1 MLITT
6 EGVPKVIL
14 AGDLRPGMKIELDG
28 VPFIVTDYQWVKP
41 GKGGAF
47 NRTKLKNMRTGSIVE
62 RTFRTEEKVD
72 SANLEERRAQFL
84 YRSDDEYH
92 FMDTET
98 YEQFFL
104 PEEQLGDARDYL
116 KEEMVVTIVS
126 HRGSPLNVVV
136 PTFVELVVAQTD
148 PGVRGDTA
156 SGGSK
161 PATLETGAVIQ
172 VPLFINVGDRLRV
185 DTRAGT
191 YIERA

>member
-1 MLITT
+1 MIS
-6 EGVPKVIL
+6 
-14 AGDLRPGMKIELDG
+14 AGDLRPGMKIEMDG
-28 VPFIVTDYQWVKP
+28 VPFVVTDYHWVKP

-47 NRTKLKNMRTGSIVE
+47 NRTKLKNMRTGSIAE
-62 RTFRTEEKVD
+62 RTFRTEEKVEP
-72 SANLEERRAQFL
+72 ARLEERRAQFL

-104 PEEQLGDARDYL
+104 PEAQLGDARQYL
-116 KEEMVVTIVS
+116 KEEMVVTILS
-126 HRGSPLNVVV
+126 HRGSPLNVEL
-136 PTFVELVVAQTD
+136 PTFVELEVAETD

-185 DTRAGT
+185 DTRSGT

>member
-1 MLITT
+1 
-6 EGVPKVIL
+6 VIL

-28 VPFIVTDYQWVKP
+28 APFIVVDYQWVKP

-47 NRTKLKNMRTGSIVE
+47 NRTKLRNMRTGAIAE

-72 SANLEERRAQFL
+72 QAVLEERRAQFL
-84 YRSDDEYH
+84 YRSDDEFH
-92 FMDTET
+92 LMDTES

-104 PEEQLGDARDYL
+104 SEKQMGDASLYL
-116 KEEMVVTIVS
+116 KEEMVVTILS
-126 HRGSPLNVVV
+126 HRDSPLSVEV
-136 PTFVELVVAQTD
+136 PTFVELEVTEAD
-148 PGVRGDTA
+148 PGLRGDTA

-161 PATLETGAVIQ
+161 PATVETGAVIQ

-185 DTRAGT
+185 DTRTGS

>member
-1 MLITT
+1 
-6 EGVPKVIL
+6 VIF
-14 AGDLRPGMKIELDG
+14 AGDLRSGMKIEIEG
-28 VPFIVTDYQWVKP
+28 VPYVVTDYQWVKP

-47 NRTKLKNMRTGSIVE
+47 NRTKLKNMRTGAIVE
-62 RTFRTEEKVD
+62 RTFRTEEKLP
-72 SANLEERRAQFL
+72 SAELEEKRAQFL
-84 YRSDDEYH
+84 YQSGDEFH
-92 FMDTET
+92 FMDTES

-104 PEEQLGDARDYL
+104 AEGQLGDARKYV

-126 HRGSPLNVVV
+126 HRGSPLAVEV
-136 PTFVELVVAQTD
+136 PTFVELVVTETD

-161 PATLETGAVIQ
+161 PARLETGAVIQ

-185 DTRAGT
+185 DTRTGT

>member
-1 MLITT
+1 
-6 EGVPKVIL
+6 VIDVN
-14 AGDLRPGMKIELDG
+14 DLRKGVTFEFDG
-28 VPFIVTDYQWVKP
+28 NLYKVLEYSHNKP
-41 GKGGAF
+41 GRGNATI
-47 NRTKLKNMRTGSIVE
+47 RTKLRNLRTGGVLE
-62 RTFRTEEKVD
+62 RTFT
-72 SANLEERRAQFL
+72 SGERVSDIRLDHHIVQYL
-84 YRSDDEYH
+84 YSDGDLFH

-104 PEEQLGDARDYL
+104 PEAQMGDAGTYL

-126 HRGSPLNVVV
+126 HRGSPLDVVL
-136 PTFVELVVAQTD
+136 PTFVELAVAETD
-148 PGVRGDTA
+148 PGLRGDTA

-185 DTRAGT
+185 DTRTGT

>member
-1 MLITT
+1 M
-6 EGVPKVIL
+6 IL
-14 AGDLRPGMKIELDG
+14 AVDLRSGSKVELDG
-28 VPFIVTDYQWVKP
+28 VAYIVTDNQFVKP

-47 NRTKLKNMRTGSIVE
+47 NRTRLKNMRTGAVLE
-62 RTFRTEEKVD
+62 RTFRSEEKLE
-72 SANLEERRAQFL
+72 SAVLEERHAQFL
-84 YRSDDEYH
+84 YQSDDEYH
-92 FMDTET
+92 FMDTDT

-104 PEEQLGDARDYL
+104 REDQFGDARKYL

-126 HRGSPLNVVV
+126 HRGSPLTVEV
-136 PTFVELVVAQTD
+136 PTFVELVVTETE

-172 VPLFINVGDRLRV
+172 VPLFISIGDKLRV
-185 DTRAGT
+185 DTRTGT

>member
-1 MLITT
+1 
-6 EGVPKVIL
+6 
-14 AGDLRPGMKIELDG
+14 MKIELEG
-28 VPFIVTDYQWVKP
+28 VPFVVTDYHWVKP

-62 RTFRTEEKVD
+62 RTFRTEEKLPQAELD
-72 SANLEERRAQFL
+72 EKRAQFL
-84 YRSDDEYH
+84 YQSGDEFH

-104 PEEQLGDARDYL
+104 SEEQLGDARMYL
-116 KEEMVVTIVS
+116 KEEMVVTIMS
-126 HRGSPLNVVV
+126 HRGDPLAVEV
-136 PTFVELVVAQTD
+136 PTFVELTVTETD

-161 PATLETGAVIQ
+161 PATMETGAVTQ

-185 DTRAGT
+185 DTRTGT

>member
-1 MLITT
+1 
-6 EGVPKVIL
+6 VIF
-14 AGDLRPGMKIELDG
+14 AGDLRPGVKVEVDG
-28 VPFIVTDYQWVKP
+28 VPFVVTDYQWVKP

-47 NRTKLKNMRTGSIVE
+47 MRTKLKNMRTGAVID
-62 RTFRTEEKVD
+62 RTFRTEEKLP
-72 SANLEERRAQFL
+72 SAELEEKRVQYM
-84 YRSDDEYH
+84 YRSGDEFH

-104 PEEQLGDARDYL
+104 PEDQLGNARDYL
-116 KEEMVVTIVS
+116 REEMVVTIVS
-126 HRGSPLNVVV
+126 HRGAPLAVEV
-136 PTFVELVVAQTD
+136 PTFVELLVAETD

-185 DTRAGT
+185 DTRTGN
-191 YIERA
+191 YIERV

>member
-1 MLITT
+1 
-6 EGVPKVIL
+6 
-14 AGDLRPGMKIELDG
+14 MKIELDG
-28 VPFIVTDYQWVKP
+28 APFIVADYQWVKP

-62 RTFRTEEKVD
+62 RTFRTEEKVER
-72 SANLEERRAQFL
+72 AELEERRAQFM
-84 YRSDDEYH
+84 YRSDDEFH

-104 PEEQLGDARDYL
+104 TEDQLGDAHQYL
-116 KEEMVVTIVS
+116 KEEMVVAIVS
-126 HRGSPLNVVV
+126 HRGSPLTVEV
-136 PTFVELVVAQTD
+136 PTFVELAVAETD

-172 VPLFINVGDRLRV
+172 VPLFINIGDRLRV
-185 DTRAGT
+185 DTRTGT

>member
-1 MLITT
+1 M
-6 EGVPKVIL
+6 IL

-28 VPFIVTDYQWVKP
+28 VPFVVTDYQWVKP

-47 NRTKLKNMRTGSIVE
+47 NRTKMKNMRTGSIVE
-62 RTFRTEEKVD
+62 RTFRTEEKVEQ
-72 SANLEERRAQFL
+72 AVLEERRAQFL
-84 YRSDDEYH
+84 YRSDDEFH

-104 PEEQLGDARDYL
+104 PETQMGDASTYL

-126 HRGSPLNVVV
+126 HRGSPLTVEV
-136 PTFVELVVAQTD
+136 PTFVELAVAKTD
-148 PGVRGDTA
+148 PGLRGDTA

-185 DTRAGT
+185 DTRTGT

>member
-1 MLITT
+1 
-6 EGVPKVIL
+6 
-14 AGDLRPGMKIELDG
+14 MKIELDKAPY
-28 VPFIVTDYQWVKP
+28 VVVDYQWVKP

-47 NRTKLKNMRTGSIVE
+47 NRTKLKNLRTGSIVE
-62 RTFRTEEKVD
+62 RTFRTEEKVEQA
-72 SANLEERRAQFL
+72 SLEERHAQYM
-84 YRSDDEYH
+84 YRSDDEFH
-92 FMDTET
+92 FMDTDT

-104 PEEQLGDARDYL
+104 RENQMGDAPKYL
-116 KEEMVVTIVS
+116 KEEMVVTIIS
-126 HRGSPLNVVV
+126 HRGSPLTVEV
-136 PTFVELVVAQTD
+136 PTFVELAVAETD

-185 DTRAGT
+185 DTRTGN

>member
-1 MLITT
+1 M
-6 EGVPKVIL
+6 IL

-28 VPFIVTDYQWVKP
+28 APFIVTDYQWVKP

-62 RTFRTEEKVD
+62 RTFRTEEKVER
-72 SANLEERRAQFL
+72 AELEERRAQFM
-84 YRSDDEYH
+84 YRSDEEFH

-104 PEEQLGDARDYL
+104 NEEQLGDASVYL

-126 HRGSPLNVVV
+126 HRGSPLTVEV
-136 PTFVELVVAQTD
+136 PTFVELAVAKTD

-161 PATLETGAVIQ
+161 PATLETGAVVQ

-185 DTRAGT
+185 DTRTGT

>member
-1 MLITT
+1 MIF
-6 EGVPKVIL
+6 
-14 AGDLRPGMKIELDG
+14 AGNLRPGMKIEVDG
-28 VPFIVTDYQWVKP
+28 VPFVVTDYQWVKP

-47 NRTKLKNMRTGSIVE
+47 NRTKLKNMRTGAIVE
-62 RTFRTEEKVD
+62 RTFRTEEKLPP
-72 SANLEERRAQFL
+72 AELEEKRTQFL
-84 YRSDDEYH
+84 YQSGDEFH

-104 PEEQLGDARDYL
+104 SEEQLGDARKYL

-126 HRGSPLNVVV
+126 HRGSPLTVEV
-136 PTFVELVVAQTD
+136 PTFVELAVAETD

-185 DTRAGT
+185 DTRTGT

>member
-1 MLITT
+1 
-6 EGVPKVIL
+6 VIL
-14 AGDLRPGMKIELDG
+14 AGDLRPGMKIEVDG
-28 VPFIVTDYQWVKP
+28 VPFMVTDYHWVKP

-47 NRTKLKNMRTGSIVE
+47 NRTKLKNMRSGAIAE
-62 RTFRTEEKVD
+62 RTFRTEEKLLP
-72 SANLEERRAQFL
+72 AELEEKRVQFL
-84 YRSDDEYH
+84 YQSGDEFH

-104 PEEQLGDARDYL
+104 SEDQLGDARRYL
-116 KEEMVVTIVS
+116 KEEMVVTIVY
-126 HRGSPLNVVV
+126 HRGSPLAVEVA
-136 PTFVELVVAQTD
+136 TFVELTVAETE

-161 PATLETGAVIQ
+161 PATLETGTVIQ

-185 DTRAGT
+185 DTRTGT

>member
-1 MLITT
+1 M
-6 EGVPKVIL
+6 IL

-28 VPFIVTDYQWVKP
+28 VPFVVTDYQWVKP

-62 RTFRTEEKVD
+62 RTFRTEEKLP
-72 SANLEERRAQFL
+72 AAELEEKRVQFL
-84 YRSDDEYH
+84 YQTGDELH
-92 FMDTET
+92 FMDTES

-104 PEEQLGDARDYL
+104 SEEQLKDTRKFL

-126 HRGSPLNVVV
+126 HRGSPLAVEV
-136 PTFVELVVAQTD
+136 PTFVELAVTETD

-185 DTRAGT
+185 DTRTGT

>member
-1 MLITT
+1 MIF
-6 EGVPKVIL
+6 
-14 AGDLRPGMKIELDG
+14 AGDLRPGLKVEVDG
-28 VPFIVTDYQWVKP
+28 VPYVVTDFQWVKP

-47 NRTKLKNMRTGSIVE
+47 MRTKLKNLRTGAVIE
-62 RTFRTEEKVD
+62 RTFRTEEKLPP
-72 SANLEERRAQFL
+72 AELEERRAQFM
-84 YRSDDEYH
+84 YQKDDEFH

-104 PEEQLGDARDYL
+104 SVDQLGDARKYL
-116 KEEMVVTIVS
+116 KEEMIATIVS
-126 HRGSPLNVVV
+126 HGGTPLTVVV
-136 PTFVELVVAQTD
+136 PTFVELAVAETD

-185 DTRAGT
+185 DTRTGA

>member
-1 MLITT
+1 M
-6 EGVPKVIL
+6 IL
-14 AGDLRPGMKIELDG
+14 AGDLRPGIKVEVDG
-28 VPFIVTDYQWVKP
+28 VPFVVTDFQWVKP

-47 NRTKLKNMRTGSIVE
+47 MRTKLRNLRTGAIIE
-62 RTFRTEEKVD
+62 RTFRTEEKLPTAD
-72 SANLEERRAQFL
+72 LEEKRVQFL
-84 YRSDDEYH
+84 YQSGEEYH

-104 PEEQLGDARDYL
+104 SEDQLGEARKYL
-116 KEEMVVTIVS
+116 TEEMVVTIVS
-126 HRGSPLNVVV
+126 HRETPLAVEV
-136 PTFVELVVAQTD
+136 PTFVELVIRDTE

-172 VPLFINVGDRLRV
+172 VPLFINVGDRVRV
-185 DTRAGT
+185 DTRTGA

>member
-1 MLITT
+1 MIF
-6 EGVPKVIL
+6 
-14 AGDLRPGMKIELDG
+14 AGDLRPGLKVEVDG
-28 VPFIVTDYQWVKP
+28 VPYVVTDFQWVKP

-47 NRTKLKNMRTGSIVE
+47 MRTKLKNLRTGAVIE
-62 RTFRTEEKVD
+62 RTFRTEEKLP
-72 SANLEERRAQFL
+72 AAGLEERRAQFM
-84 YRSDDEYH
+84 YQKDDEFH

-104 PEEQLGDARDYL
+104 SVDQLGDARKYL
-116 KEEMVVTIVS
+116 KEEMIVTIVS
-126 HRGSPLNVVV
+126 HGGTPLTVVV
-136 PTFVELVVAQTD
+136 PTFVELAVAETD

-161 PATLETGAVIQ
+161 PARLETGAVIQ

-185 DTRAGT
+185 DTRTGA

>member
-1 MLITT
+1 
-6 EGVPKVIL
+6 VIF
-14 AGDLRPGMKIELDG
+14 AGDLRPGAKVEVDG
-28 VPFIVTDYQWVKP
+28 VPFVVTDFQWVKP

-47 NRTKLKNMRTGSIVE
+47 MRTKLRNMRTGAIVE
-62 RTFRTEEKVD
+62 RTFRTEEKLT
-72 SANLEERRAQFL
+72 SAELEERRAQFL
-84 YRSDDEYH
+84 YQSGDEFH

-104 PEEQLGDARDYL
+104 AEDQLGDTRRYL

-126 HRGSPLNVVV
+126 HRGSPLTVEV
-136 PTFVELVVAQTD
+136 PIFVELAVTETD
-148 PGVRGDTA
+148 PGLRGDTA

-161 PATLETGAVIQ
+161 PAKLESGAVIQ

-185 DTRAGT
+185 DTRTGT

>member
-1 MLITT
+1 
-6 EGVPKVIL
+6 VFL
-14 AGDLRPGMKIELDG
+14 AGDLRPGMKVELDG
-28 VPFIVTDYQWVKP
+28 VPLVVVDYQWVKP

-47 NRTKLKNMRTGSIVE
+47 NRTKMKNMRTGSIVE
-62 RTFRTEEKVD
+62 RTFRTEEKVER
-72 SANLEERRAQFL
+72 AVLEERKAQFL
-84 YRSDDEYH
+84 YRSDDEFH
-92 FMDTET
+92 FMDTGT

-104 PEEQLGDARDYL
+104 TEKQMGDAPNYL
-116 KEEMVVTIVS
+116 KEEMVVTIIS
-126 HRGSPLNVVV
+126 HRDEPLSVET
-136 PTFVELVVAQTD
+136 PIFVELAVAETD

-185 DTRAGT
+185 DTRTGS

>member
-1 MLITT
+1 MI
-6 EGVPKVIL
+6 I
-14 AGDLRPGMKIELDG
+14 AGDLRIGTKIELDG
-28 VPFIVTDYQWVKP
+28 VAFIVSDNQWVKP

-47 NRTKLKNMRTGSIVE
+47 NRTKLKNMRTGAVIE
-62 RTFRTEEKVD
+62 RTFRAEEKLET
-72 SANLEERRAQFL
+72 AELEERTAQFM

-104 PEEQLGDARDYL
+104 PEDQLGDARNYL

-126 HRGSPLNVVV
+126 HREKPLTVEV
-136 PTFVELVVAQTD
+136 PIFVELVVAETD

-161 PATLETGAVIQ
+161 PATVETGAVIQ

-185 DTRAGT
+185 DTRTGT

>member
-1 MLITT
+1 M
-6 EGVPKVIL
+6 IL

-28 VPFIVTDYQWVKP
+28 SPFVVTDYQWVKP

-62 RTFRTEEKVD
+62 RTFRTEEKVER
-72 SANLEERRAQFL
+72 AELEERRAQFM
-84 YRSDDEYH
+84 YRSDDEFH

-104 PEEQLGDARDYL
+104 TEEQLGDASAYL

-126 HRGSPLNVVV
+126 HRGSPLTVEV
-136 PTFVELVVAQTD
+136 PTFVELAVAKTD

-161 PATLETGAVIQ
+161 PATLETGAVVQ
-172 VPLFINVGDRLRV
+172 VPLFINIGDRLRV
-185 DTRAGT
+185 DTRTGT

>member
-1 MLITT
+1 
-6 EGVPKVIL
+6 
-14 AGDLRPGMKIELDG
+14 MKIEMDG
-28 VPFIVTDYQWVKP
+28 VPFIVTDYHWVKP

-47 NRTKLKNMRTGSIVE
+47 NRTKLRNMRTGSIAE
-62 RTFRTEEKVD
+62 RTFRTEEKVEQAILD
-72 SANLEERRAQFL
+72 ERRVQFL
-84 YRSDDEYH
+84 YRGDDEYH

-104 PEEQLGDARDYL
+104 PEEQLGDARKYL

-126 HRGSPLNVVV
+126 HRGSPLSVEV
-136 PTFVELVVAQTD
+136 PTFVELAVAETD

-185 DTRAGT
+185 DTRTGT